1 MKKSVLTICLLLT
14 LVTGTANVQQV
25 YGTIPLE
32 SGIVDPTEPYNPYP
46 KMPPQ
51 APSLWQEGH
60 EIYFQ
65 SSHPDYSID
74 IVQSGI
80 VVYSVDV
87 DATTTSVVLPSWLS
101 GEYALQ
107 LYPDGTNYYY
117 YGFIYL

>member
-1 MKKSVLTICLLLT
+1 MLT
-14 LVTGTANVQQV
+14 LVTGSASVQQV
-25 YGTIPLE
+25 CGTIPLE

-87 DATTTSVVLPSWLS
+87 DVTTTSVVLPSWLS
-101 GEYALQ
+101 GEYEIQ
-107 LYPDGTNYYY
+107 IYPDGSSYYF
-117 YGFIYL
+117 YGDITL